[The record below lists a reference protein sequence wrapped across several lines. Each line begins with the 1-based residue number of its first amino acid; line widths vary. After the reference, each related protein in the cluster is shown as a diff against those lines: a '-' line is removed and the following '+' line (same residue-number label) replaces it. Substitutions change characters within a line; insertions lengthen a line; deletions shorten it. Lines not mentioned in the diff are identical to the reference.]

1 MNTSLFRA
9 ALIRAFRTLIQVAS
23 SAAVTA
29 IGTATTLGEVDWKYV
44 ASTAALSAIISVLM
58 SFATGLPEVNNK
70 PDVDEGHPA

>member
-1 MNTSLFRA
+1 
-9 ALIRAFRTLIQVAS
+9 VAS

>member
-1 MNTSLFRA
+1 MEYINAAWVKA
-9 ALIRAFRTLIQVAS
+9 ALIRAMRTFAQ
-23 SAAVTA
+23 AAIAALPTTA
-29 IGTATTLGEVDWKYV
+29 FTLGEVDWKYV